1 MLIQKRFKIIFLLVN
16 KSLITA
22 LLYIVIF
29 SQSPAV
35 EMSHGEITG
44 IIRTVG
50 HPCANVLDLQSVGEN
65 SWKVKC
71 NSESFLVIRRAH
83 GQVSVTVSDE

>member
-1 MLIQKRFKIIFLLVN
+1 MLIQKRFKIILLLVN
-16 KSLITA
+16 KSLVTA
-22 LLYIVIF
+22 LLCVVIF
-29 SQSPAV
+29 SQSSAV
-35 EMSHGEITG
+35 EMSHGEITE

-71 NSESFLVIRRAH
+71 KSGSFFVIRSAD
-83 GQVSVTVSDE
+83 GQVSVTVSYE